1 MISPKIH
8 AIRLLPSGRAISRC
22 HWKPND
28 WILASDELQVTC
40 QRCLAGLAFDRKK
53 EALILKSDQDH
64 QARAERKAFQ
74 EFLQREKYVQPK
86 GANNK

>member
-1 MISPKIH
+1 
-8 AIRLLPSGRAISRC
+8 
-22 HWKPND
+22 
-28 WILASDELQVTC
+28 
-40 QRCLAGLAFDRKK
+40 LAFDRKK